1 MHNDW
6 RMQNL
11 CFRCWVVKLY
21 YCMSSNSNC
30 HLQPW
35 QRRSAMAKQGMLS
48 SLCPRKYQVFI
59 SFRGEDVRTSF
70 ISHLR
75 SALSR
80 DNIKAYMDDHNLQK
94 GDELWP
100 SLCQAIQDSEL
111 AIVVFSEHYAA
122 SKWCLNELVEILHC
136 RKSQGLAVIPVFYEV
151 DPSHIRKYDGTCGE
165 AISKYETYFG
175 DKDNESIQKWKAALA
190 EAAHISGWDSHSRE
204 YK

>member
-1 MHNDW
+1 
-6 RMQNL
+6 
-11 CFRCWVVKLY
+11 
-21 YCMSSNSNC
+21 
-30 HLQPW
+30 
-35 QRRSAMAKQGMLS
+35 MAKQGMLS